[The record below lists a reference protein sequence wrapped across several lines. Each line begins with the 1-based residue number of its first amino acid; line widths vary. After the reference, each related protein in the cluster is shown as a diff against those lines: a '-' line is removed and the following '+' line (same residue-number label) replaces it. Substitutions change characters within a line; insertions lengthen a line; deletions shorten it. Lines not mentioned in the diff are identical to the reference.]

1 VNGRETFLRGFTVWD
16 GKRSHPTTDLRIE
29 FEHGAF
35 EYQAGPSYAPVQI
48 ATSDGQKALEKL
60 GKVGAYTHSS
70 GRYWAIRTLKQ
81 LPFLLRA
88 LARRYPLML
97 VDEAQDIGKE
107 HQAILEMLVDVGS
120 ELSLIGDPNQGIY
133 EFSGA
138 NRGISK

>member
-1 VNGRETFLRGFTVWD
+1 
-16 GKRSHPTTDLRIE
+16 
-29 FEHGAF
+29 
-35 EYQAGPSYAPVQI
+35 
-48 ATSDGQKALEKL
+48 
-60 GKVGAYTHSS
+60 
-70 GRYWAIRTLKQ
+70 
-81 LPFLLRA
+81 
-88 LARRYPLML
+88 ML